1 MQNSFDKDA
10 QNFDAHAK
18 NQAQTAKV
26 LGIFADKSFS
36 QRYNL
41 ADKAAKM
48 LAFICNI
55 ISLSTFAFLVGY
67 MLYNLCL
74 PALGEGSLYV
84 AIPFAVAISGFFELV
99 KNAAYANFLIGF
111 YKFKNAAI
119 SGLAALAIL
128 SGISIGSSFVG
139 AKMLPAATLVDTTKH
154 DFSSFDA
161 QKVELNNQIKAA
173 QVGST
178 YKGILTKQGHAQIS
192 KIQKELD
199 NLAKEREKYTELI
212 DTEKAVFAQE
222 KTSITQYLGYF
233 AIIAELVY
241 IACYSFS
248 FYYLYRYYVELQI
261 SGTTN
266 PESVPAKFHAIHTKE
281 NAARQITPN
290 TQPTSAPNL
299 SQPANPESQPA
310 PRKIGFILGENVG
323 TTQTANPERVPAANP
338 ESVPAEPE
346 SEPNR
351 TANPESEPAANPES
365 EPEQI
370 VSKYG
375 VGVCECCGSKFHK
388 NSYNHKFCTDICK
401 LDFHEKKHGARFV
414 PRKK

>member
-1 MQNSFDKDA
+1 MFNQFDKAANQYEAGKNLEA
-10 QNFDAHAK
+10 QK
-18 NQAQTAKV
+18 SKV

-119 SGLAALAIL
+119 SGLAALVIL

-139 AKMLPAATLVDTTKH
+139 AKLLPSATLVDTTKH

-161 QKVELNNQIKAA
+161 QKLELNNQIKAA
-173 QVGST
+173 QIGST

-199 NLAKEREKYTELI
+199 NLAKERAKYTELI
-212 DTEKAVFAQE
+212 DTEKAVFAQD
-222 KTSITQYLGYF
+222 KSSITQYLGYF

-261 SGTTN
+261 SSTANPEQVPTKFHEIHKHANPMHSGTPNPMHSGTPNPTPNNPPNVGTT
-266 PESVPAKFHAIHTKE
+266 
-281 NAARQITPN
+281 
-290 TQPTSAPNL
+290 
-299 SQPANPESQPA
+299 QPANPNPEPTQ
-310 PRKIGFILGENVG
+310 PRKIGFIIGQNLGTPNPTPEP
-323 TTQTANPERVPAANP
+323 TQPANPDAQAFRDTPNP
-338 ESVPAEPE
+338 DA
-346 SEPNR
+346 
-351 TANPESEPAANPES
+351 
-365 EPEQI
+365 I
-370 VSKYG
+370 ISKYG
-375 VGVCECCGSKFHK
+375 IGTCANCQTKYHK
-388 NSYNHKFCTDICK
+388 NSYNHKYCSDVCK
-401 LDFHEKKHGARFV
+401 LDFHEKKHGSKFII